1 MNTKSTQNSFNK
13 DLDAF
18 FKYLNGGISTIG
30 TGKDSDSAFV
40 RMLDEY
46 VVGINGSEDWRQGFM
61 KYELNLI
68 ESKNKGFEEGEV
80 HGIKIGE
87 ARGISIGETRGE
99 ANATSRIVKTMYS
112 DGLSTEKIS
121 QYASIPVEKVQSILQ
136 G

>member
-1 MNTKSTQNSFNK
+1 MQKPLLNTKSSQRGSNK
-13 DLDAF
+13 DLEAF

-68 ESKNKGFEEGEV
+68 EREE
-80 HGIKIGE
+80 KGE
-87 ARGISIGETRGE
+87 ARGIKIGRAEGEARGE

-121 QYASIPVEKVQSILQ
+121 QYASIPIEKVQSILQ